1 MAEFMKRTW
10 VQIDLDVLRENYNK
24 IRKAVRPD
32 AEIMAVIKADAYGH
46 GAEFT
51 ARELDEAGADRFAVS
66 NLEEALQVRKAGI
79 EKPILILGYTPP
91 EYARQLAFNNISQ
104 AVFNSDYARRLSEN
118 ALKGGVE
125 LTVHIKVDTGMTRI
139 GFTYQDNVRDA
150 WAVDEIEAACRL
162 GGLYAEGIFTH
173 FAKADE
179 GERGEAY
186 TRLQFELFTDIIK
199 RLQKRGVEFELRHC
213 CNSAA
218 TVCYPEM
225 QLDLVRPG
233 IILYGLQPSS
243 AQQIKLD
250 LKPVMELKT
259 VVSMIKDIQKDTPV
273 SYGGDFVSQGDM
285 RIATVPVGY
294 ADGYPRALS
303 DKGEML
309 INGKR
314 AEIIGRVCMDQLML
328 DVSDIENIS
337 EGLTVTAFGED
348 GGKVI
353 TVDEL
358 AKKIGVINYE
368 IICGISKRVP
378 RVFTKNGETL
388 GITDYIFSADG

>member
-1 MAEFMKRTW
+1 MYEFMKRTW
-10 VQIDLDVLRENYNK
+10 VQIDLDVLCENYNK
-24 IRKAVRPD
+24 IRKAVRPG

-46 GAEFT
+46 GVEFT
-51 ARELDEAGADRFAVS
+51 ARELDKAGADRFAVS
-66 NLEEALQVRKAGI
+66 NLEEALQVRKTGI

-91 EYARQLAFNNISQ
+91 EYTRQLAFNNISQ
-104 AVFNSDYARRLSEN
+104 AVFNFDYAKRLSEN
-118 ALKGGVE
+118 AVKNGVE
-125 LTVHIKVDTGMTRI
+125 VAVHIKIDTGMTRI
-139 GFTYQDNVRDA
+139 GFIYQDNIRDGS
-150 WAVDEIEAACRL
+150 AVDEVEAACRL
-162 GGLYAEGIFTH
+162 SGLYNEGIFTH

-199 RLQKRGVEFELRHC
+199 RLQKRGVDFELHHC

-225 QLDLVRPG
+225 QLDTVRPG

-259 VVSMIKDIQKDTPV
+259 VVSMVKDVQKDTPV
-273 SYGGDFVSQGDM
+273 SYGGDFVSQGEM
-285 RIATVPVGY
+285 KIATVPVGY
-294 ADGYPRALS
+294 ADGYPRGLS

-314 AEIIGRVCMDQLML
+314 AKIIGRVCMDQLML
-328 DVSDIENIS
+328 DVSGIENIS
-337 EGLTVTAFGED
+337 EGLTVTAFGSD
-348 GGKVI
+348 GGTAI
-353 TVDEL
+353 TANEL
-358 AKKIGVINYE
+358 AKKIGAINYE
-368 IICGISKRVP
+368 ITCGISKRVP
-378 RVFTKNGETL
+378 RVFIKNGKTL
-388 GITDYIFSADG
+388 GITDYILSAEE